1 MNYCPKCKKIDFS
14 DNSTCSCGKKYQTIT
29 DYTQPVKLLAADDV
43 NKGIIEQTLE
53 KENIPYS
60 QQAVSRITPI
70 MGVENGN
77 YVYYVPISFLKKA
90 IDALVGISAM
100 ELPDYYDKLDLPD
113 EPEWEEMSPTK
124 RRIVKVL
131 SVVGFMVI
139 VYLCMAVVDIIAA
152 LVSSR

>member
-1 MNYCPKCKKIDFS
+1 
-14 DNSTCSCGKKYQTIT
+14 
-29 DYTQPVKLLAADDV
+29 
-43 NKGIIEQTLE
+43 
-53 KENIPYS
+53 
-60 QQAVSRITPI
+60 

>member
-1 MNYCPKCKKIDFS
+1 MSEWKKIKLSECCSSIADGDHQPPPKAEAGIPFVTISNMTSTNQFDFS
-14 DNSTCSCGKKYQTIT
+14 DTSF
-29 DYTQPVKLLAADDV
+29 
-43 NKGIIEQTLE
+43 
-53 KENIPYS
+53 
-60 QQAVSRITPI
+60 
-70 MGVENGN
+70 
-77 YVYYVPISFLKKA
+77 VPQ
-90 IDALVGISAM
+90 
-100 ELPDYYDKLDLPD
+100 DYYDKLDLPD